1 MFKKLLTAAIG
12 LSVIGTA
19 QAAPNLE
26 EMWELIQKQQAEIY
40 QLKTQLETTEKRV
53 TETEVKTEATF
64 AAVEEVSVGPVAKL
78 AEWAD
83 KTTIGGY
90 GEMHYNN
97 LTSDNS
103 SSSKEEFD
111 LHRFVLFFGHQFTN
125 DLRFFS
131 ELEVEHNVAGEGKN
145 GEVEIEQAYIEWDYA
160 ENHRVKAGV
169 FLTPV
174 GILNETHEP
183 ETFYGVERNPVEK
196 NIIPS
201 TWWEGGAMFSGEI
214 AEGFSYDAGVHSGLF
229 INPDP
234 DPLKADDGKWKIR
247 DGRQKVSEAEGDD
260 LAYTARIKYTG
271 IPGLELA
278 TTFQHQTDIWQGESF
293 MGEDEAD
300 ANLVE
305 MHAIYNKGP
314 FGLRALYAHWDID
327 DVIEN
332 VKAGA
337 DEQEGFY
344 IEPSYRLNEKLGFF
358 VRFSEWDNQAGES
371 SADGEKQQYDIG
383 FNYWLHENVV
393 LKADYRHDNNEG
405 DSEEFSGFNLG
416 VGWSF

>member
-1 MFKKLLTAAIG
+1 MFKKLLIAAIG
-12 LSVIGTA
+12 LSVIGTS

-26 EMWELIQKQQAEIY
+26 EMWELIQKQQAEIS

-64 AAVEEVSVGPVAKL
+64 AAVEEVSAGPVAKL

-111 LHRFVLFFGHQFTN
+111 LHRFVLFFGHQFTD

-145 GEVEIEQAYIEWDYA
+145 GEVEIEQAYVEWDYT
-160 ENHRVKAGV
+160 ENHRAKAGV
-169 FLTPV
+169 FLMPV

-229 INPDP
+229 IDP
-234 DPLKADDGKWKIR
+234 SKGKAKIR

-271 IPGLELA
+271 MPGLELA
-278 TTFQHQTDIWQGESF
+278 TTLQHQTDVWQGQAF
-293 MGEDEAD
+293 AGEDEAD
-300 ANLVE
+300 ATLVE
-305 MHAIYNKGP
+305 LHAIYNKGP

-371 SADGEKQQYDIG
+371 SADGEKQQYDVG

>member
-1 MFKKLLTAAIG
+1 MNKKLLAAIVAINVAAG
-12 LSVIGTA
+12 A
-19 QAAPNLE
+19 QAAPSLE
-26 EMWELIQKQQAEIY
+26 EMWELVQKQQAEIA
-40 QLKTQLETTEKRV
+40 QLNAQLEKTEQRIS
-53 TETEVKTEATF
+53 ETEVKTEATF
-64 AAVEEVSVGPVAKL
+64 AAVEEVTAGPVAKL
-78 AEWAD
+78 ADWAD

-111 LHRFVLFFGHQFTN
+111 LHRFVLFFGHQFTD

-145 GEVEIEQAYIEWDYA
+145 GEVEIEQAYIEWDYT
-160 ENHRVKAGV
+160 EDHRAKAGV
-169 FLTPV
+169 FLMPV

-196 NIIPS
+196 NIIPV

-229 INPDP
+229 INP
-234 DPLKADDGKWKIR
+234 ADGKSKIR

-271 IPGLELA
+271 MPGLELA
-278 TTFQHQTDIWQGESF
+278 ATVQHQTDVWQGESF
-293 MGEDEAD
+293 GGEEEVDATLWEA
-300 ANLVE
+300 
-305 MHAIYNKGP
+305 HAAYNKGA
-314 FGLRALYAHWDID
+314 FGLRALYAHWDLD
-327 DVIEN
+327 DAIET

-344 IEPSYRLNEKLGFF
+344 IEPSYRLTEDLGVF
-358 VRFSEWDNQAGES
+358 VRFSEWDNQAGDS
-371 SADGEKQQYDIG
+371 SDTEKQQYDIG
-383 FNYWLHENVV
+383 FNYWLNEQVV

-405 DSEEFSGFNLG
+405 DSEEFRGFNLG

>member
-1 MFKKLLTAAIG
+1 MYKKILTAAIS
-12 LSVIGTA
+12 LSAVA
-19 QAAPNLE
+19 SVQAAPSLE
-26 EMWELIQKQQAEIY
+26 EMWDLIQQQQAEIS
-40 QLKTQLETTEKRV
+40 QLKSQLETTEKRV
-53 TETEVKTEATF
+53 AETEVKTEATF
-64 AAVEEVSVGPVAKL
+64 AAVEEVSAGPVAKL

-103 SSSKEEFD
+103 SESKEEFD
-111 LHRFVLFFGHQFTN
+111 LHRFVLFFGHQFN
-125 DLRFFS
+125 DDLRFFS
-131 ELEVEHNVAGEGKN
+131 ELEVEHNIAGEGQN

-160 ENHRVKAGV
+160 ENHRAKAGV
-169 FLTPV
+169 FLMPL

-196 NIIPS
+196 DIIPA

-229 INPDP
+229 IDP
-234 DPLKADDGKWKIR
+234 NNGKSKIR

-271 IPGLELA
+271 MPGLELA
-278 TTFQHQTDIWQGESF
+278 ATLQHQTDVWQGESF
-293 MGEDEAD
+293 AGEDSAD

-305 MHAIYNKGP
+305 FHAVYNNGP
-314 FGLRALYAHWDID
+314 FGVRALYAHWDID

-332 VKAGA
+332 VALGA

-344 IEPSYRLNEKLGFF
+344 LEPSYRINEKLGFF
-358 VRFSEWDNQAGES
+358 ARFSEWDNQAGES
-371 SADGEKQQYDIG
+371 SVDSEKQQYDIG

-393 LKADYRHDNNEG
+393 LKADYRLDNNEG
-405 DSEEFSGFNLG
+405 SSDEFRGFNLG

>member
-1 MFKKLLTAAIG
+1 MYKKLLTAAIG
-12 LSVIGTA
+12 ISVMGTT

-26 EMWELIQKQQAEIY
+26 EMWELIQKQQAEIS
-40 QLKTQLETTEKRV
+40 QLKTQLESTEKRV
-53 TETEVKTEATF
+53 AETEVKTEATF
-64 AAVEEVSVGPVAKL
+64 AAVEEVSAGPVAKL

-111 LHRFVLFFGHQFTN
+111 LHRFVLFFGHQFTD

-131 ELEVEHNVAGEGKN
+131 ELEVEHSVAGESKN
-145 GEVEIEQAYIEWDYA
+145 GKVEIEQAYIEWDYT
-160 ENHRVKAGV
+160 ENHRAKAGV

-174 GILNETHEP
+174 GILSETHEP

-229 INPDP
+229 IDP
-234 DPLKADDGKWKIR
+234 SKGKAKIR

-278 TTFQHQTDIWQGESF
+278 TTLQHQTNVWQGESF

-300 ANLVE
+300 ANLIE

-344 IEPSYRLNEKLGFF
+344 IEPSYRLNEKLGLF

-393 LKADYRHDNNEG
+393 MKADYRHDNNEG

>member
-1 MFKKLLTAAIG
+1 MYKKLLTAAIG
-12 LSVIGTA
+12 ISVMGTT

-26 EMWELIQKQQAEIY
+26 EMWELIQKQQAEIS
-40 QLKTQLETTEKRV
+40 QLKTQLESTEKRV
-53 TETEVKTEATF
+53 AETEVKTEATF
-64 AAVEEVSVGPVAKL
+64 AAVEEVSAGPVAKL

-111 LHRFVLFFGHQFTN
+111 LHRFVLFFGHQFTD

-145 GEVEIEQAYIEWDYA
+145 GEVEIEQAYIEWDYT
-160 ENHRVKAGV
+160 ENHRAKAGV

-229 INPDP
+229 IDP
-234 DPLKADDGKWKIR
+234 SKGKAKIR

-278 TTFQHQTDIWQGESF
+278 TTLQHQTNVWQGESF

-300 ANLVE
+300 ANLIE

-344 IEPSYRLNEKLGFF
+344 IEPSYRLNEKLGLF

-371 SADGEKQQYDIG
+371 TADGEKQQYDIG

-393 LKADYRHDNNEG
+393 MKADYRHDNNEG

>member
-1 MFKKLLTAAIG
+1 MYKKLLTAAIG
-12 LSVIGTA
+12 ISVMGTT

-26 EMWELIQKQQAEIY
+26 EMWELIQKQQAEIS
-40 QLKTQLETTEKRV
+40 QLKTQLESTEKRV
-53 TETEVKTEATF
+53 AETEVKTEATF
-64 AAVEEVSVGPVAKL
+64 AAVEEVSAGPVAKL
-78 AEWAD
+78 AEWAN

-111 LHRFVLFFGHQFTN
+111 LHRFVLFFGHQFTD

-145 GEVEIEQAYIEWDYA
+145 GEVEIEQAYIEWDYT
-160 ENHRVKAGV
+160 ENHRAKAGV

-229 INPDP
+229 IDP
-234 DPLKADDGKWKIR
+234 SKGKAKIR

-278 TTFQHQTDIWQGESF
+278 TTLQHQTNVWQGESF

-300 ANLVE
+300 ANLIE

-344 IEPSYRLNEKLGFF
+344 IEPSYRLNEKLGLF

-393 LKADYRHDNNEG
+393 MKADYRHDNNEG

>member
-1 MFKKLLTAAIG
+1 MYKKLLTAAIG
-12 LSVIGTA
+12 ISVMGTT

-26 EMWELIQKQQAEIY
+26 EMWELIQKQQAEIS
-40 QLKTQLETTEKRV
+40 QLKTQLESTEKRV
-53 TETEVKTEATF
+53 AETEVKTEATF
-64 AAVEEVSVGPVAKL
+64 AAVEEVSAGPVAKL

-111 LHRFVLFFGHQFTN
+111 LHRFVLFFGHQFTD

-131 ELEVEHNVAGEGKN
+131 ELEVEHSVAGESKN
-145 GEVEIEQAYIEWDYA
+145 GEVEIEQAYIEWDYT
-160 ENHRVKAGV
+160 ENHRAKAGV

-229 INPDP
+229 IDP
-234 DPLKADDGKWKIR
+234 SKGKAKIR

-278 TTFQHQTDIWQGESF
+278 TTLQHQTNVWQGESF

-300 ANLVE
+300 ANLIE

-344 IEPSYRLNEKLGFF
+344 IEPSYRLNEKLGLF

-393 LKADYRHDNNEG
+393 MKADYRHDNNEG

>member
-1 MFKKLLTAAIG
+1 MYKKLLTAAIG
-12 LSVIGTA
+12 ISVMGTT

-26 EMWELIQKQQAEIY
+26 EMWELIQKQQAEIS
-40 QLKTQLETTEKRV
+40 QLKTQLESTEKRV
-53 TETEVKTEATF
+53 AETEVKTEATF
-64 AAVEEVSVGPVAKL
+64 AAVEEVSAGPVAKL

-111 LHRFVLFFGHQFTN
+111 LHRFVLFFGHQFTD

-145 GEVEIEQAYIEWDYA
+145 GEVEIEQAYIEWDYT
-160 ENHRVKAGV
+160 ENHRAKAGV

-196 NIIPS
+196 NIIPT

-229 INPDP
+229 IDP
-234 DPLKADDGKWKIR
+234 SKGKAKIR

-278 TTFQHQTDIWQGESF
+278 TTLQHQTNVWQGESF

-300 ANLVE
+300 ANLIE

-344 IEPSYRLNEKLGFF
+344 IEPSYRLNEKLGLF

-371 SADGEKQQYDIG
+371 TADGEKQQYDIG

-393 LKADYRHDNNEG
+393 MKADYRHDNNEG

>member
-1 MFKKLLTAAIG
+1 MYKKLLTAAIG
-12 LSVIGTA
+12 ISVMGTT

-26 EMWELIQKQQAEIY
+26 EMWELIQKQQAEIS
-40 QLKTQLETTEKRV
+40 QLKTQLESTEKRV
-53 TETEVKTEATF
+53 AETEVKTEATF
-64 AAVEEVSVGPVAKL
+64 AAVEEVSAGPVAKL

-111 LHRFVLFFGHQFTN
+111 LHRFVLFFGHQFTD

-131 ELEVEHNVAGEGKN
+131 ELEVEHSVAGESKN
-145 GEVEIEQAYIEWDYA
+145 GEVEIEQAYIEWDYT
-160 ENHRVKAGV
+160 ENHRAKAGV

-214 AEGFSYDAGVHSGLF
+214 GEGFSYDAGVHSGLF
-229 INPDP
+229 IDP
-234 DPLKADDGKWKIR
+234 SKGKAKIR

-278 TTFQHQTDIWQGESF
+278 TTLQHQTNVWQGESF

-300 ANLVE
+300 ANLIE

-344 IEPSYRLNEKLGFF
+344 IEPSYRLNEKLGLF

-393 LKADYRHDNNEG
+393 MKADYRHDNNEG

>member
-1 MFKKLLTAAIG
+1 MYKNILTTAIA
-12 LSVIGTA
+12 LSAVTTA
-19 QAAPNLE
+19 QAAPSLDD
-26 EMWELIQKQQAEIY
+26 MWELIQKQQAEIA
-40 QLKTQLETTEKRV
+40 QLKTQLTTTEQRV
-53 TETEVKTEATF
+53 TETEVKAEATF
-64 AAVEEVSVGPVAKL
+64 AAVEEVTAGPVAKL
-78 AEWAD
+78 ADWAD

-103 SSSKEEFD
+103 SDSKEQFD
-111 LHRFVLFFGHQFTN
+111 LHRFVLFFGHQFN
-125 DLRFFS
+125 DDLRFFS

-145 GEVEIEQAYIEWDYA
+145 GEVEIEQAYIEWDYT
-160 ENHRVKAGV
+160 ENHRAKAGV

-196 NIIPS
+196 NIIPV
-201 TWWEGGAMFSGEI
+201 TWWEGGAMLSGEI

-229 INPDP
+229 IDP
-234 DPLKADDGKWKIR
+234 NSGKFKIR

-278 TTFQHQTDIWQGESF
+278 TTFQHQTDVWQGEAF
-293 MGEDEAD
+293 GGEDEAD
-300 ANLVE
+300 ANLIE
-305 MHAIYNKGP
+305 MHAVYNKGA
-314 FGLRALYAHWDID
+314 FGLRALYAQWDID

-344 IEPSYRLNEKLGFF
+344 IEPSYRINEKLGVFA
-358 VRFSEWDNQAGES
+358 RLSEWDNQAGDS

-393 LKADYRHDNNEG
+393 LKADYRHDSNEG
-405 DSEEFSGFNLG
+405 DSDEFRGFNLG
-416 VGWSF
+416 IGWSF

>member
-1 MFKKLLTAAIG
+1 MYKKILTTAIA
-12 LSVIGTA
+12 LSAVTTT
-19 QAAPNLE
+19 QAAPSLDD
-26 EMWELIQKQQAEIY
+26 MWELIQKQQAEIA
-40 QLKTQLETTEKRV
+40 QLKTQLTTTEQRV
-53 TETEVKTEATF
+53 TETEVKAEATF
-64 AAVEEVSVGPVAKL
+64 AAVEEVTAGPVAKL
-78 AEWAD
+78 ADWAD

-103 SSSKEEFD
+103 SDSKEEFD
-111 LHRFVLFFGHQFTN
+111 LHRFVLFFGHQFN
-125 DLRFFS
+125 DDLRFFS

-160 ENHRVKAGV
+160 ENHRAKAGV
-169 FLTPV
+169 FLIPV
-174 GILNETHEP
+174 GIINETHEP
-183 ETFYGVERNPVEK
+183 ETFYGVERNPIEK
-196 NIIPS
+196 NIIPA
-201 TWWEGGAMFSGEI
+201 TWWEGGAMLSGEI

-229 INPDP
+229 IDP
-234 DPLKADDGKWKIR
+234 NSGKSKIR

-271 IPGLELA
+271 MPGLELA
-278 TTFQHQTDIWQGESF
+278 ATLQHQTDVWQGESF
-293 MGEDEAD
+293 SGEDGAD
-300 ANLVE
+300 ANLFE
-305 MHAIYNKGP
+305 LHAAYNKGP
-314 FGLRALYAHWDID
+314 LGVRALFAHWDID

-358 VRFSEWDNQAGES
+358 ARFSEWDNQAGDS

-405 DSEEFSGFNLG
+405 DSEEFRGFNLG

>member
-1 MFKKLLTAAIG
+1 MYKKLLTAAIG
-12 LSVIGTA
+12 ISVMGTT

-26 EMWELIQKQQAEIY
+26 EMWELIQKQQAEIS
-40 QLKTQLETTEKRV
+40 QLKTQLESTEKRV
-53 TETEVKTEATF
+53 AETEVKTEATF
-64 AAVEEVSVGPVAKL
+64 AAVEEVSAGPVAKL

-111 LHRFVLFFGHQFTN
+111 LHRFVLFFGHQFTD
-125 DLRFFS
+125 DLRFIS

-145 GEVEIEQAYIEWDYA
+145 GEVEIEQAYIEWDYT
-160 ENHRVKAGV
+160 ENHRAKAGV

-229 INPDP
+229 IDP
-234 DPLKADDGKWKIR
+234 SKGKAKIR

-278 TTFQHQTDIWQGESF
+278 TTLQHQTNVWQGESF

-300 ANLVE
+300 ANLIE

-344 IEPSYRLNEKLGFF
+344 IEPSYRLNEKLGLF

-393 LKADYRHDNNEG
+393 MKADYRHDNNEG

>member
-1 MFKKLLTAAIG
+1 MFKKLLIAAIG
-12 LSVIGTA
+12 LSVIGTS

-26 EMWELIQKQQAEIY
+26 EMWELIQKQQAEIS

-64 AAVEEVSVGPVAKL
+64 AAVEEVSAGPVAKL

-111 LHRFVLFFGHQFTN
+111 LHRFVLFFGHQFTD

-145 GEVEIEQAYIEWDYA
+145 GEVEIEQAYVEWDYT
-160 ENHRVKAGV
+160 ENHRAKAGV
-169 FLTPV
+169 FLMPV

-229 INPDP
+229 IDP
-234 DPLKADDGKWKIR
+234 SKGKAKIR

-271 IPGLELA
+271 MPGLELA
-278 TTFQHQTDIWQGESF
+278 TTLQHQTDVWQGQAF
-293 MGEDEAD
+293 AGEDEAD
-300 ANLVE
+300 ATLVE
-305 MHAIYNKGP
+305 LHAIYNKGP

-371 SADGEKQQYDIG
+371 SADVEKQQYDVG